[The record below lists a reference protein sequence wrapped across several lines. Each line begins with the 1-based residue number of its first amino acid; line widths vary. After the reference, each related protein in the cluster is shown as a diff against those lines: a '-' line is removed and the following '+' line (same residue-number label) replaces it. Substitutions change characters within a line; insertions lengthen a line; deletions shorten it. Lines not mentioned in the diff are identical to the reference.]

1 MREEAPSA
9 TRATHAPSTTLD
21 FARRAVRLEGGG
33 HGDKSGNGD
42 KSVTT
47 GDRIQRVRRG
57 GVSVRCF
64 VDERDDTVI
73 DNLKVAYTPG
83 SWALRSAEDA
93 AAPYVYDAPIA
104 FVDGRGFDRPTC
116 EIIDADEVCAAESG
130 SWVVP
135 PCYRGFSKETLAETT
150 PSGASA
156 FTPEGLALAMAAG
169 SWWDPRNA
177 SNREGWID
185 RSGNWLTARFTAV
198 CSTGE
203 VELGHGMVATCG
215 GGAGSWEYKGASVAT
230 KRLRAV
236 VGIDQDPLGRFGS
249 GASVAFD
256 EAAQTCRVEVEP
268 KEPVQD
274 SKHPR

>member
-9 TRATHAPSTTLD
+9 TRATRAPGTTLD
-21 FARRAVRLEGGG
+21 AARRVARLEGGD
-33 HGDKSGNGD
+33 HGGKGD

-73 DNLKVAYTPG
+73 DNLKVAYAPG

-116 EIIDADEVCAAESG
+116 EIIDADGVCAAESG

-135 PCYRGFSKETLAETT
+135 PRYRGFSKETLAETT
-150 PSGASA
+150 PSGVSA
-156 FTPEGLALAMAAG
+156 FTPDGLALVMAVG
-169 SWWDPRNA
+169 SCWDLRNA
-177 SNREGWID
+177 SDREGWID

-198 CSTGE
+198 CSTSE
-203 VELGHGMVATCG
+203 VELWHGMVATYG
-215 GGAGSWEYKGASVAT
+215 GEAGSWEYKGASVT
-230 KRLRAV
+230 TEGSRAV
-236 VGIDQDPLGRFGS
+236 AGIDQDPLGRFGS

-268 KEPVQD
+268 KETVQV
-274 SKHPR
+274 SKNPR